1 MSVLKLNHLRRSI
14 TKSLNEEFIFE
25 LSSVLT
31 NKRKS
36 YFRKYQN
43 EC

>member
-1 MSVLKLNHLRRSI
+1 MSVLKLNHFRRSI

-31 NKRKS
+31 NERKS
-36 YFRKYQN
+36 YLRKYQIQ
-43 EC
+43 C

>member
-1 MSVLKLNHLRRSI
+1 MSLLGLDHFRRSI
-14 TKSLNEEFIFE
+14 TKGLNEEFIFE

-36 YFRKYQN
+36 EFRKYQIK
-43 EC
+43 C